1 MREQAMKPNRKN
13 FKNTERSRGESGFT
27 IVEILIAIVILT
39 IGLLAMA
46 NMHVLAMFVN
56 SSSKNVTESTAL
68 AQSRMEQLI
77 RLPFDNPEIAP
88 TGGFVDEAAPVGI
101 FTVSKNIR
109 DMGNNVRRI
118 DVRVRWREIM
128 SRQTE
133 LSFVRSDK
141 F

>member
-1 MREQAMKPNRKN
+1 MKLNHKN
-13 FKNTERSRGESGFT
+13 FKNTERSRGEAGFT
-27 IVEILIAIVILT
+27 IVEILVAIVILT
-39 IGLLAMA
+39 VGLLAMA

-56 SSSKNVTESTAL
+56 SSARNVTESTAL
-68 AQSRMEQLI
+68 AQSRMEQLV
-77 RLPFDNPEIAP
+77 RLPFDNAELAP

-101 FTVSKNIR
+101 FTVSKNIQ
-109 DMGNNVRRI
+109 DLGGNKVRRI

-128 SRQTE
+128 SRKTE

>member
-1 MREQAMKPNRKN
+1 MKPNRKN